1 MIKKIMILTLCLL
14 WSLMAFSNDIA
25 EKYLEGMNYYDQG
38 KYGKSI
44 RIFKKILK
52 KYPRASNLGRV
63 QAQIGYAY
71 EKQEKYKKAFK
82 AYEVV
87 FKKFPDFEKLED
99 IIEREYQMA
108 EKYASGEMKSI
119 FGLDFAESNKTALEI
134 YERVVK
140 NFPFGTHSQNALL
153 RSIHILIRTKKY
165 KEAETK
171 IQLFKK
177 AYEKSPLLDEVYYLD
192 AYAYFLQIEKAD
204 YDQKNTLTS
213 IEKFETYVKEYPSG
227 QFKDKV
233 DAMLKELIDITCE
246 QKYKTADFYLK
257 QNMRPAAEKYLK
269 EIIEKYPATNWAKMS
284 SQKLAA

>member
-1 MIKKIMILTLCLL
+1 MILTLCMLC
-14 WSLMAFSNDIA
+14 SFTAFSNEIA
-25 EKYLEGMNYYDQG
+25 EKYLEGMNYYDQE

-44 RIFKKILK
+44 RTFKKILK

-71 EKQEKYKKAFK
+71 EKLEKFKKAFK

-87 FKKFPDFEKLED
+87 FKKYPDFENLED

-134 YERVVK
+134 YDRVVK
-140 NFPFGTHSQNALL
+140 NFPFGIHSQNALL

-171 IQLFKK
+171 IQMFKK
-177 AYEKSPLLDEVYYLD
+177 AYEKSPFLDEVFYLD
-192 AYAYFLQIEKAD
+192 AYGYYLQIEKAD
-204 YDQKNTLTS
+204 YNQKNTMTS
-213 IEKFETYVKEYPSG
+213 IEKFETYLQNYPSG

-233 DAMLKELIDITCE
+233 EAMLKELIDITCE